1 MQYLPKKLN
10 FLCVFL
16 LSVFFL
22 NAQQNV
28 EFKGW
33 ADDDHYLIMKSDGEE
48 SETVKVH
55 VSGKESAYEA
65 EEDITDNLPDGV
77 RVGRRNTTFSKG
89 RKSFVINRDNDL
101 FYYESGMSAL
111 RQLTANSQK
120 ENNPTFSPDGQSI
133 AFTRDRNLYVLNI
146 KTGLEKQLTT
156 DGSELIYNGWASWVY
171 YEEILGRS
179 SRYRAFYWSPDSKRL
194 AYLRFDDSPVPEFPI
209 YHHIGGDGVHGD
221 LEVTRYPK
229 SGDPNP
235 LVKLGVVEI
244 DNGITTWVDTDE
256 NLEYTAWIFW
266 TPDASELIFQQLNRN
281 QDLLKMYAADL
292 QTGERRL
299 VYSESNETWVEF
311 FEEIHFLENS
321 NSFILRSNKNGWYN
335 LYHYGLDGK
344 LINQITNN
352 SWRLTS
358 ITKIDEEN
366 ERIFFKGT
374 GEDPT
379 ASHFYVIN
387 LNGKKQ
393 TQLTQGSGS
402 HSISLSP
409 NGNYFVDTY
418 SSYETPAKTDLYD
431 SKGKQLRTIKENT
444 TNPNADAGLTVEGFT
459 IPSTD
464 GFDLPAYWVL
474 PPNFDKTKKYP
485 IIFSIYGGPNAG
497 TVSNR
502 FRNFS
507 WNPLYEKGVI
517 RITVDHRA
525 SGKFGKK
532 GMDYM
537 HRSLGK
543 WEMHDYI
550 EAVKWLKQQP
560 FIDSTRVGIQGS
572 SYGGYMAALA
582 LTYAS
587 DYFTHGVASAS
598 VTDWRLYDN
607 IYTERY
613 MDEPKDNPD
622 GYDFGSVMTHA
633 DKLKGELLIIH
644 GTIDDNVHMQNT
656 IQLISELQDK
666 GKDFEMMLYPGGRHG
681 WGGAKGMHSFNLGQ
695 KFWEKH
701 FFGEGKKVR
710 P

>member
-1 MQYLPKKLN
+1 MNYLPKRFQIIPI
-10 FLCVFL
+10 FLCSIFL
-16 LSVFFL
+16 LSG
-22 NAQQNV
+22 QNDV
-28 EFKGW
+28 SFQGW
-33 ADDDHYLIMKSDGEE
+33 LDDETYLIERGQGDEAQMF
-48 SETVKVH
+48 KVNI
-55 VSGKESAYEA
+55 SGKESAYEA
-65 EEDITDNLPDGV
+65 APDITDNLPDGV
-77 RVGRRNTTFSKG
+77 RVTRRNATFSKD
-89 RKSFVINRDNDL
+89 RSAFVMNRDNDL
-101 FYYESGMSAL
+101 YYFAKGMSDL
-111 RQLTANSQK
+111 KQLTANPQK
-120 ENNPTFSPDGQSI
+120 ENNPTFSPDGNYI
-133 AFTRDRNLYVLNI
+133 AYTRDRNLFVLNI
-146 KTGLEKQLTT
+146 HSGLEKQLTT
-156 DGSELIYNGWASWVY
+156 DGSDLIYNGWASWVY

-179 SRYRAFYWSPDSKRL
+179 SRYRAFYWSPDSKRI
-194 AYLRFDDSPVPEFPI
+194 AFLRFDDNPVPEFPI
-209 YHHIGGDGVHGD
+209 YHHIGGDGVHGE

-235 LVKLGVVEI
+235 LVQLGIVEI

-256 NLEYTAWIFW
+256 NIEYTAWIFW
-266 TPDASELIFQQLNRN
+266 TPDASELIFQHLNRDQN
-281 QDLLKMYAADL
+281 DLKIFAASPK
-292 QTGERRL
+292 TGERRL
-299 VYSESNETWVEF
+299 IYSERNETWVEF
-311 FEEIHFLENS
+311 FDEIHFLEKS
-321 NSFILRSNKNGWYN
+321 KGFILRSNKSGWYN
-335 LYHYGLDGK
+335 LYHYDLQGNLV
-344 LINQITNN
+344 NQITQND
-352 SWRLTS
+352 WRVTS

-366 ERIFFKGT
+366 NRIFFRGT

-379 ASHFYVIN
+379 ASHFYVVN

-393 TQLTQGSGS
+393 TKLTEGAGT

-409 NGNYFVDTY
+409 GGSYFVDTY
-418 SSYETPAKTDLYD
+418 SAYNIPGKTDLYD
-431 SKGKQLRTIKENT
+431 NKGKQLRSIGENT
-444 TNPNADAGLTVEGFT
+444 KDPNKEAGLTVEGFT

-464 GFDLPAYWVL
+464 GFNLPAYWVL
-474 PPNFDKTKKYP
+474 PPNFDKSKKYP
-485 IIFSIYGGPNAG
+485 IIFSIYGGPDAG

-502 FRNFS
+502 YRNFS
-507 WNPLYEKGVI
+507 WNPLHEKGVI
-517 RITVDHRA
+517 RLTVDHRA

-550 EAVKWLKQQP
+550 EAVKWLKKQP

-622 GYDFGSVMTHA
+622 GYHFGSVMTHA

-666 GKDFEMMLYPGGRHG
+666 GKDFEMMVYPGGRHG
-681 WGGAKGMHSFNLGQ
+681 WGGAKGMHSYNLGQ

-701 FFGEGKKVR
+701 FFENGKNTR